1 MGKSKLYPVY
11 FLLVLTAL
19 YAMTKW
25 LNVYTNDIHPFFRNH
40 FPDLL
45 FIPTQMTICLIVL
58 RFLKQ
63 SYTLLIP
70 IALVFVL
77 TILMAILFE
86 WYLPVYKNSIYQTAD
101 IVDAVMYL
109 VGAGL
114 FLFIQK
120 KWFQQGN
127 RANI

>member
-40 FPDLL
+40 FTDLL

>member
-40 FPDLL
+40 FTDLL

-70 IALVFVL
+70 IALVFLL